1 VPILAVTE
9 VVPSIEIT
17 PVPGAPEY
25 ILGLTN
31 LRGKVLPVLDL
42 EKKFDLNRQSQ
53 NTRKHI
59 MFAESEQKVLF
70 GILVD
75 RVKEVL
81 KIPAD
86 VIAPT
91 PQAVKSKISS
101 EYLGGVIVLGGSEG
115 QQSSEERM
123 LLILDLQKIL
133 SDKNVGELQAV
144 QNASPQ
150 ATINEGSA

>member
-1 VPILAVTE
+1 MMHLPSNTIQLTILANIMNPANEPTNAQVHYVQFVVFVLDSEEYAVPIMTVTE

-53 NTRKHI
+53 DMPKHI
-59 MFAESEQKVLF
+59 MFAESEEKTLF

-75 RVKEVL
+75 QVKEVL

-86 VIAPT
+86 IITPT
-91 PQAVKSKISS
+91 PQA
-101 EYLGGVIVLGGSEG
+101 
-115 QQSSEERM
+115 
-123 LLILDLQKIL
+123 
-133 SDKNVGELQAV
+133 
-144 QNASPQ
+144 
-150 ATINEGSA
+150 